1 MESKIVFIR
10 QFPAILYCLV
20 DASLFLPHSMD
31 GKKLGVTHWQAIKSL
46 LCKNFSEGLDKETWN
61 ISFDVV
67 SEGNSSTT

>member
-1 MESKIVFIR
+1 MPLFFSHILLME
-10 QFPAILYCLV
+10 
-20 DASLFLPHSMD
+20 
-31 GKKLGVTHWQAIKSL
+31 KKLGVTHWQAIKSL